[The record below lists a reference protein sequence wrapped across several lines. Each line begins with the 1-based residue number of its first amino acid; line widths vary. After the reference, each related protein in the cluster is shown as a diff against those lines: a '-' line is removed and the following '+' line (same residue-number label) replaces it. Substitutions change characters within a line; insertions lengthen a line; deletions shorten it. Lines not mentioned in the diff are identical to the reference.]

1 MDLSP
6 AFKKGKRMKSIIL
19 NAYAKINLSI
29 DVLGKRPDGYHEV
42 LMVMQQVNLFDKVSI
57 AWDECETGEHGNTK
71 DQENKIQIDLTTN
84 LPYLPLNDKNIA
96 YQAAQ
101 LMCQNFK
108 PQEEGN
114 VIININKKIPVAAG
128 LAGGSANA
136 AAVIHGLAKL
146 WELNLTLQQ
155 LMDLGV
161 KLGADVPFCIM
172 GQAALNSS
180 LGFLCNEK
188 ENDKKKIIGTCA
200 IASGIGEKLEVIDG
214 IHAWVV
220 LSKPPISVSTAKVYG
235 GLNLQEIT
243 QRPNTAELVQGL
255 QERNY
260 HKILKNLINVLEN
273 VTLKEYPI
281 IMYTK
286 NKIEEQGK
294 GHKALMSGS
303 GPTIF
308 SLYANKNKAKITFGK
323 LKDLNNE
330 TFLVKCL

>member
-1 MDLSP
+1 MDISP
-6 AFKKGKRMKSIIL
+6 AFKKGISMKSIIL

-57 AWDECETGEHGNTK
+57 AWDEP
-71 DQENKIQIDLTTN
+71 ENRVDGKTEDEDYKIQIELTTN
-84 LPYLPLNDKNIA
+84 LPYLPVNDKNIA

-101 LMCQNFK
+101 LMCKNFK
-108 PQEEGN
+108 PQEEGQ

-180 LGFLCNEK
+180 LGFLCDGT
-188 ENDKKKIIGTCA
+188 DKKNTIGTCA
-200 IASGIGEKLEVIDG
+200 LASGIGEKLEVIDG

-243 QRPNTAELVQGL
+243 ERPNTTELIQGL

-260 HKILKNLINVLEN
+260 HKIIKNLINVLEN

-308 SLYANKNKAKITFGK
+308 SLYSNKNKAKITFGK